1 MKTGERICALKEEKD
16 ALVLAH
22 NYQRPE
28 IQDVADFVGDSLELA
43 RMAESATKPLVV
55 FCGVLFMAETAKI
68 LNPGKKVLVPVR
80 EATCPLADQLT
91 PGMLARARADH
102 PGAAV
107 VLYINST
114 AACKALA
121 DVVCTS
127 ANAIGI
133 VRSLD
138 APEVIVAPDANLAAY
153 VQSQVPEKRIIA
165 VPPGGHCYVHQDF
178 TRQDVFSGRERG
190 DTVICHPECRPE
202 VQEAS
207 DHVASTGG
215 MVQILRGQPPG
226 RGWTVLTEREMGYR
240 LRRLY
245 PDQVV
250 HVRDDAV
257 CRDMKKTTLRD
268 LLLSLEQ
275 ERYEVVL
282 PGETMENARGAIQRM
297 LEAGR

>member
-28 IQDVADFVGDSLELA
+28 IQDVADFVGDSFELA
-43 RMAESATKPLVV
+43 RMAESATNPLVV

-68 LNPGKKVLVPVR
+68 LNPGRKVLLPVR

-91 PGMLARARADH
+91 PGILAQARADH

-127 ANAIGI
+127 ANAVDI

-153 VQSQVPEKRIIA
+153 VQSQLPEKRIIA

-178 TRQDVFSGRERG
+178 TRQDVFPG
-190 DTVICHPECRPE
+190 
-202 VQEAS
+202 
-207 DHVASTGG
+207 
-215 MVQILRGQPPG
+215 G
-226 RGWTVLTEREMGYR
+226 RGATPSSATPSAAPRSRRPRTMS
-240 LRRLY
+240 LRR
-245 PDQVV
+245 
-250 HVRDDAV
+250 AGW
-257 CRDMKKTTLRD
+257 CRSSGGSR
-268 LLLSLEQ
+268 
-275 ERYEVVL
+275 
-282 PGETMENARGAIQRM
+282 P
-297 LEAGR
+297 AGSGPS